1 MSRRE
6 LSILLTLAA
15 IQFTHILDGM
25 IMMPMAPSIR
35 GVFDISTQEF
45 GFLVSSY
52 GLAAFV
58 SAIAATFWIDAFDR
72 KKVLMFLYTGFILG
86 TLACAFVPSY
96 GWFLAARTFT
106 GFFGGVAGAVILSIV
121 GDLIAQE
128 RRAQGM
134 GILMTGFA
142 LASVVGVPL
151 GIFLSEKF
159 SWQAPFFFICAL
171 GVPVMALV
179 AFVIPP
185 VNAHLQGGRR
195 PGERFLIY
203 RSLAS
208 DMNLVRALLLS
219 FTVIVSHGAIIP
231 FISDYLVNNLG
242 FVMDKQVIFMYVLG
256 GALSTV
262 FSPITGRIADRYGRM
277 QVFVVMSILA
287 MVPIYLV
294 SNLGSAS
301 MVVLLIAAGMFFVF
315 SGGRMIPSQAIITST
330 IPPHLRGRFMSLN
343 SATQQLAMGL
353 STLVGGLIIQNDA
366 QGRLLHYPVV
376 GYVGI
381 AMALISIGLV
391 FGVKQAVEVKGA
403 PSK

>member
-1 MSRRE
+1 M
-6 LSILLTLAA
+6 TLAA

-35 GVFDISTQEF
+35 GAFDISTQEF

-72 KKVLMFLYTGFILG
+72 KKVLVVLYAGFILG
-86 TLACAFVPSY
+86 TLSCAFVPSY
-96 GWFLAARTFT
+96 EWFLAARTFT

-121 GDLIAQE
+121 GDLIAPE

-151 GIFLSEKF
+151 GIFLSEAF

-171 GVPVMALV
+171 GAPVMALV
-179 AFVIPP
+179 MWVIPP
-185 VNAHLQGGRR
+185 VNAHLQGGHKA
-195 PGERFLIY
+195 GDRFLIY
-203 RSLAS
+203 RSLAT

-242 FVMDKQVIFMYVLG
+242 FKMDTQVIFIYVLG
-256 GALSTV
+256 GTLSTIS
-262 FSPITGRIADRYGRM
+262 SPITGRLADRFGRM
-277 QVFVVMSILA
+277 QVFIVMSILSV
-287 MVPIYLV
+287 VPIYLI
-294 SNLGSAS
+294 SNMGTAS
-301 MVVLLIAAGMFFVF
+301 MVLLLVAAAMFFVF

-343 SATQQLAMGL
+343 SATQQLGMGL
-353 STLVGGLIIQNDA
+353 STLIGGLIIQNDA
-366 QGRLLHYPVV
+366 QGKLLHYPIV

-381 AMALISIGLV
+381 AMAVISIGLV
-391 FGVKQAVEVKGA
+391 FGVKPVKA
-403 PSK
+403 EPSASE

>member
-1 MSRRE
+1 MSRKE
-6 LSILLTLAA
+6 LSILFTLAA
-15 IQFTHILDGM
+15 IQFTHVLDGM

-35 GVFDISTQEF
+35 GAFDITTQQF

-72 KKVLMFLYTGFILG
+72 KKVLVVLYAGFILG

-96 GWFLAARTFT
+96 EWFLAARTFT

-121 GDLIAQE
+121 GDLIAPE

-151 GIFLSEKF
+151 GIFLSEAF

-171 GVPVMALV
+171 GAPVMALIMWL
-179 AFVIPP
+179 IPP
-185 VNAHLQGGRR
+185 VNAHLQGERKA
-195 PGERFLIY
+195 GERFLIY

-219 FTVIVSHGAIIP
+219 FAVIVSHGAIIP
-231 FISDYLVNNLG
+231 YISDYLVANLG
-242 FVMDKQVIFMYVLG
+242 FKMDTQVIFMYVLG
-256 GALSTV
+256 GTLSTI
-262 FSPITGRIADRYGRM
+262 FSPITGRLADRFGRM
-277 QVFVVMSILA
+277 QVFIVMSILSV
-287 MVPIYLV
+287 VPIYLI
-294 SNLGSAS
+294 SNLGTAS
-301 MVVLLIAAGMFFVF
+301 MVILLLSAAMFFVF

-353 STLVGGLIIQNDA
+353 STLIGGLIIQNDA
-366 QGRLLHYPVV
+366 QGKLLHYPTV

-381 AMALISIGLV
+381 AMALVSIALV
-391 FGVKQAVEVKGA
+391 FGVEQVSGEA
-403 PSK
+403 PASK